1 MYLDLALS
9 DEPVWQISPYLAES
23 LCFRDK
29 EEIWLYVGSFKKRIT
44 IKIYENYRVMTL
56 DKKCALEM
64 KISPGKWQVK
74 REPDGV
80 RFGPVIGIVCSKKT
94 IDSASESILI
104 RYFSCLKGGLC
115 ILLTPENFDKE
126 CRVIQGRTL
135 SDKGQW
141 FKGQF
146 PWPDSLYIRVY
157 PVKESF
163 RKFLMKEFPHNHFNG
178 QTHFNKWKIHQI
190 LEKSEEI
197 QPYLP
202 EKARF
207 TDDME
212 QLDSFLAKYK
222 EVYLKPVYRN
232 LGLGILKVSKD
243 RDHFTV
249 QYRESGENKVSH
261 LDKTESVRQSLF
273 RIMGIRTYIIQ
284 QGLDLSIKDGKRDLR
299 VLVQKRADG
308 LWKITAVTGRE
319 GAKDSIVSNICNG
332 GKRISFKE
340 LLEGS
345 HTLGRKLIEEIYRI
359 SIAIAIVIEA
369 QMGNIGEVGLDLG
382 IDNHGK
388 LWIIEANGLPQKD
401 LFLGYPAVEE
411 NVFSAPIQYAAYL
424 AGFSEVVNPSSP
436 AVYAPANNSELKT
449 TGPEQSTIFF

>member
-1 MYLDLALS
+1 MYLDLTLS

-44 IKIYENYRVMTL
+44 VKIYENCRVMIL

-64 KISPGKWQVK
+64 KISPGKWQIK

-80 RFGPVIGIVCSKKT
+80 RLGPVIGIVCSKKT

-115 ILLTPENFDKE
+115 ILLTPESFNKE

-135 SDKGQW
+135 SDEGQW
-141 FKGQF
+141 FEAQF

-190 LEKSEEI
+190 LEKYKEI

-202 EKARF
+202 ETARF
-207 TDDME
+207 TDHME

-232 LGLGILKVSKD
+232 FGLGILKVSKD
-243 RDHFTV
+243 GDNFIVR
-249 QYRESGENKVSH
+249 YREHGENKVLH
-261 LDKTESVRQSLF
+261 LDNTESIRQSLS
-273 RIMGIRTYIIQ
+273 RIMGIRAYIIQ
-284 QGLDLSIKDGKRDLR
+284 QGLDLSIKNRKRDLR
-299 VLVQKRADG
+299 VLVQKEADG

-319 GAKDSIVSNICNG
+319 GAKDSIVSNVSNG
-332 GKRISFKE
+332 GKLIPFKKVLEDSNTLERSFVN
-340 LLEGS
+340 
-345 HTLGRKLIEEIYRI
+345 EIYRI
-359 SIAIAIVIEA
+359 SITIAIAIEA
-369 QMGNIGEVGLDLG
+369 HMGSIGEIGLDLG
-382 IDNHGK
+382 FDNHGK
-388 LWIIEANGLPQKD
+388 LWIIEANGLPQKE

-424 AGFSEVVNPSSP
+424 AGFSEVVNPSGP
-436 AVYAPANNSELKT
+436 TVYAPTNNSELKK
-449 TGPEQSTIFF
+449 TGPEQNTIFF